1 MQAALKR
8 RTGPAVRGVEAIG
21 DSEVDAGSPDMIRRY
36 LLQHKGGPSGPPLL
50 LQCPKQC
57 RDYGTGVM
65 LPFRAFVS
73 FRVIGR
79 LETSGS
85 AAPLFGMPACVTYAR
100 LNMLYSRSATMCC
113 GPK

>member
-1 MQAALKR
+1 MQAVLKR
-8 RTGPAVRGVEAIG
+8 RAGPAARGVEAIG
-21 DSEVDAGSPDMIRRY
+21 DSEFDAGSPDTVRRY

-50 LQCPKQC
+50 LQRPKRC

-79 LETSGS
+79 L
-85 AAPLFGMPACVTYAR
+85 
-100 LNMLYSRSATMCC
+100 
-113 GPK
+113 